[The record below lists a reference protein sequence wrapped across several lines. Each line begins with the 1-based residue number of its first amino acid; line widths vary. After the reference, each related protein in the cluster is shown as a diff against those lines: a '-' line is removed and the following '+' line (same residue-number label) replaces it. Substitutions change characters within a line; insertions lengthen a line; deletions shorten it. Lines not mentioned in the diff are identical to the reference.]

1 MVLKHPRNPA
11 KFAINL
17 NIDQLLMGKDFCVG
31 VMHGVGVDS
40 VVTLGSTMFVISNF
54 VNNGMTADSR
64 SQRPPNLEFD
74 SQLFYMEA
82 TAAME

>member
-1 MVLKHPRNPA
+1 
-11 KFAINL
+11 
-17 NIDQLLMGKDFCVG
+17 
-31 VMHGVGVDS
+31 MHGVGVDS